1 MNDKEHNYDYD
12 LLLKLAEDGDL
23 FAMKEIASIT
33 FNDSIHS
40 INYSERLKAFE
51 YLKSLV
57 ENKDSEAFLTLGAL
71 YYSGETELVKQDYK
85 KAEYYYNESLK
96 LKSINFNYNT
106 TALNNLGY
114 CYYYGRNNEP
124 DYKQAFQCF
133 GKAAYLNH
141 PNAMYKI
148 GDMYQKG
155 LYVKKCL
162 NTAFCWYKKSY
173 AYSGNDY
180 YNLASVSQ
188 RIGKAYFYGEG
199 TEINLLRALK
209 YLQIA
214 EKHFY
219 SLAIKKPI
227 LSNSIFVN
235 KPLKLTQ
242 ELLGKVREQ
251 LNLLI

>member
-1 MNDKEHNYDYD
+1 MSDKKNNYEYN
-12 LLLKLAEDGDL
+12 LLLELADNNDI

-33 FNDSIHS
+33 FNDSILS
-40 INYSERLKAFE
+40 LNNSDRLKAFE
-51 YLKSLV
+51 YLKNLV

-71 YYSGETELVKQDYK
+71 YYSGETEFVKQDYK
-85 KAEYYYNESLK
+85 SAEYYYNEALNLK
-96 LKSINFNYNT
+96 PLNFNYNT

-124 DYKQAFQCF
+124 DYKKAFQCF

-148 GDMYQKG
+148 GDMYEKG

-162 NTAFCWYKKSY
+162 NTAFYWYKKSY
-173 AYSGNDY
+173 AYSGNDH

-188 RIGKAYFYGEG
+188 RIGRAYLYGEG

-219 SLAIKKPI
+219 SLAINKPI
-227 LSNSIFVN
+227 LSNSNFVN
-235 KPLKLTQ
+235 KPLKFTQ
-242 ELLGKVREQ
+242 ELLEKVRRQ